1 MANKRLQEKK
11 KLARQERIRRQN
23 NGMCRTSPPSR
34 DGGATIATVDAEN
47 NRILVRNMPGVPRM
61 SEVIDELAE
70 PVFDLLDKDASAEEV
85 VQATIMAWNI
95 AVFDGKLSVKTLA
108 LCGIARLRWGVTR
121 FQQILDVVAAGR
133 REFYPKV
140 DRIIVDVKFK
150 WLPDG
155 DLYFD
160 VMHTSRD
167 GGP

>member
-11 KLARQERIRRQN
+11 KLARQERVRRQN
-23 NGMCRTSPPSR
+23 NGMRRSFLPDCGP
-34 DGGATIATVDAEN
+34 TVAMVDPEN
-47 NRILVRNMPGVPRM
+47 NWLLVRNMPGVPRM

-70 PVFDLLDKDASAEEV
+70 PVFDLFDDKTSPEEV
-85 VQATIMAWNI
+85 IDATIMAWNRV
-95 AVFDGKLSVKTLA
+95 VFDGEFSVKA
-108 LCGIARLRWGVTR
+108 LLLRTIARLRWGATR
-121 FQQILDVVAAGR
+121 FQQICDVVAAGR